1 MIFVQHQPFH
11 CVSGCGFIIRLHIY
25 QILIVSST
33 YQEFTMVYVSS
44 CDFFLVLTL
53 GSIWLLN

>member
-11 CVSGCGFIIRLHIY
+11 CVYGCGFIIRLHIY

-33 YQEFTMVYVSS
+33 YQEFTMVYVSI
-44 CDFFLVLTL
+44 CDFFFVLTW
-53 GSIWLLN
+53 GSI